1 MAKSL
6 VIGNWKMFGS
16 LGFNQHL
23 IEDLAEG
30 MPALENAGVAVC
42 PPSIYLSQVFVEL
55 DSNELPIALGAQ
67 NVCAQNP
74 DEGAYT
80 GEVSARMLKD
90 LDVSYGLVGHSER
103 REYYKES
110 DAVVLEK
117 FKQLQSESITP
128 VLCVGE
134 SLAQREAGEAA
145 SVINTQLSAVLNA
158 VDEKALSNMVI
169 AYEPIWA
176 IGTGKTASPEQA
188 QEVHASIRAFLA
200 AKSEKLA
207 EETSVLYGGSV
218 KPENAAELFAK
229 KDIDGAL
236 VGGASLK
243 ASQFIAICKAA
254 ETVK

>member
-16 LGFNQHL
+16 LDFNHAL

-30 MPALENAGVAVC
+30 LPSLEHATVAVC
-42 PPSIYLSQVFVEL
+42 PPSIYLSQIFVEL
-55 DSNELPIALGAQ
+55 DANESPILLGAQ
-67 NVCAQNP
+67 NVCAQSAV
-74 DEGAYT
+74 EGAYT
-80 GEVSARMLKD
+80 GEVSAKMLKD
-90 LDVSYGLVGHSER
+90 LEVSFGLVGHSER

-110 DAVVLEK
+110 DEVVLEK
-117 FKQLQSESITP
+117 FKQLQKESITP

-134 SLAQREAGEAA
+134 SLDQREAGNALA
-145 SVINTQLSAVLNA
+145 VIESQLSAVLNG
-158 VDEKALSNMVI
+158 VDDAALANMVI

-188 QEVHASIRAFLA
+188 QEVHAFIREFLVG
-200 AKSEKLA
+200 KGA
-207 EETSVLYGGSV
+207 EIAENTSLLYGGSV
-218 KPENAAELFAK
+218 KPDNAAELFSK

-243 ASQFIAICKAA
+243 ASQFIAVCKAA
-254 ETVK
+254 ETV

>member
-1 MAKSL
+1 MANSL

-16 LGFNQHL
+16 LSFNQEL
-23 IEDLAEG
+23 IEDLAETT
-30 MPALENAGVAVC
+30 PALDNINVAVC

-55 DSNELPIALGAQ
+55 DSNELPILLGAQ
-67 NVCAQNP
+67 DVCAQNSI
-74 DEGAYT
+74 EGAYT
-80 GEVSARMLKD
+80 GEVSAKMLKE
-90 LDVSYGLVGHSER
+90 LDVAYGLVGHSER
-103 REYYKES
+103 REYYQES

-117 FKQLQSESITP
+117 FRQLQSESITP

-134 SLAQREAGEAA
+134 SLQQREAGEAVA
-145 SVINTQLSAVLNA
+145 VINAQLSAVLNA

-188 QEVHASIRAFLA
+188 QDIHASIRDFLA
-200 AKSEKLA
+200 SKNTELA
-207 EETSVLYGGSV
+207 ANTSVLYGGSV
-218 KPENAAELFAK
+218 KPENATELFAK

-254 ETVK
+254 AAVK

>member
-1 MAKSL
+1 MANSL

-16 LGFNQHL
+16 LSFNQEL
-23 IEDLAEG
+23 IEDLAET
-30 MPALENAGVAVC
+30 MPALDNINVAVC

-55 DSNELPIALGAQ
+55 DSNELPILLGAQ
-67 NVCAQNP
+67 DVCAQNSI
-74 DEGAYT
+74 EGAYT
-80 GEVSARMLKD
+80 GEVSAKMLKE
-90 LDVSYGLVGHSER
+90 LDVAYGLVGHSER
-103 REYYKES
+103 REYYQES

-117 FKQLQSESITP
+117 FRQLQSESITP

-134 SLAQREAGEAA
+134 SLQQREAGEAVA
-145 SVINTQLSAVLNA
+145 VINAQLSAVLNA

-188 QEVHASIRAFLA
+188 QDVHASIRDFLA
-200 AKSEKLA
+200 SKNAELA
-207 EETSVLYGGSV
+207 ANTSVLYGGSV
-218 KPENAAELFAK
+218 KPENATELFAK

-254 ETVK
+254 AAVK

>member
-1 MAKSL
+1 MANSL

-16 LGFNQHL
+16 LSFNQEL
-23 IEDLAEG
+23 IEDLAET
-30 MPALENAGVAVC
+30 MPALDNINVAVC

-55 DSNELPIALGAQ
+55 DSNELPILLGAQ
-67 NVCAQNP
+67 DVCAQNSI
-74 DEGAYT
+74 EGAYT
-80 GEVSARMLKD
+80 GEVSAKMLKE
-90 LDVSYGLVGHSER
+90 LDVAYGLVGHSER
-103 REYYKES
+103 REYYQES

-117 FKQLQSESITP
+117 FRQLQSESITP

-134 SLAQREAGEAA
+134 SLQQREAGEAVA
-145 SVINTQLSAVLNA
+145 VINAQLSAVLNA

-188 QEVHASIRAFLA
+188 QDIHASIRDFLA
-200 AKSEKLA
+200 SKNTELA
-207 EETSVLYGGSV
+207 ANTSVLYGGSV
-218 KPENAAELFAK
+218 KPENATELFAK

-254 ETVK
+254 AAVK